1 MLLDEPDRETQELR
15 GRTARAMID
24 RRRAAEKAEGSEIEA
39 PDLEWRDP
47 SAGPGPGGGH
57 LAALFS
63 LESLR

>member
-1 MLLDEPDRETQELR
+1 
-15 GRTARAMID
+15 MID

-47 SAGPGPGGGH
+47 SAGPGPGGVH

-63 LESLR
+63 LETGEPPVTGGLGQWPMET

>member
-1 MLLDEPDRETQELR
+1 
-15 GRTARAMID
+15 MID